1 MPQFRYNKA
10 YNIIPFD
17 KNDISKKQTKIQVKP
32 MAACP
37 ARGVF
42 DTAFITLAVIH
53 SDCLTHFGGNNK
65 RTYKD
70 SCFVLFRSNID
81 GQ

>member
-1 MPQFRYNKA
+1 MA

-32 MAACP
+32 IAACP

-42 DTAFITLAVIH
+42 ATAFITLAVIH
-53 SDCLTHFGGNNK
+53 SAVLTQFGCNNK

-70 SCFVLFRSNID
+70 SCFVLFQILMVNNTP
-81 GQ
+81 